1 MRPYVLLYLYRNRLR
16 VHTAQELL
24 AGLGVAVAVAL
35 VFATLVANGSIAG
48 SAGEVVR
55 AAAGSATLQLEAR
68 GPDGVP
74 GQLLEAV
81 EALPGVKRAA
91 PLLEHDGRPRHARRP
106 VAHAPALHARAR
118 RHRSQLNDRAGD
130 RPGRRQALA
139 DLRSV

>member
-81 EALPGVKRAA
+81 EALPGV
-91 PLLEHDGRPRHARRP
+91 
-106 VAHAPALHARAR
+106 
-118 RHRSQLNDRAGD
+118 
-130 RPGRRQALA
+130 
-139 DLRSV
+139 